1 MEANDSAISVLSD
14 TYDLKSLI
22 KEQTCSCYKNPNKPS
37 CIDLILTNKPR
48 SFQHSCVIET
58 CLSDFHKMTV
68 TAMKTFFE
76 KCQPRVVYYKD
87 YKHFENNKFRTD
99 LLSEFGKA
107 NIEENENGLN
117 NLLNACIRILDIHAP
132 CKQKYARGNHMPFMN
147 KALSK
152 EIMRRTRLGNK
163 FLKDETEENKRSIQN
178 NAIIVSHF

>member
-1 MEANDSAISVLSD
+1 MESNDIAISVFSD

-22 KEQTCSCYKNPNKPS
+22 KEPTCYKNPNKPS

-58 CLSDFHKMTV
+58 GLSDFHKMTV

-76 KCQPRVVYYKD
+76 KLQPRVVYYRD
-87 YKHFENNKFRTD
+87 YKHFENDKFRTD
-99 LLSEFGKA
+99 LLSELGKA

-117 NLLNACIRILDIHAP
+117 NLLNACKRILDIHAP
-132 CKQKYARGNHMPFMN
+132 RKQKNARGNHMHFMN

-152 EIMRRTRLGNK
+152 EIMTRTRLRNK
-163 FLKDETEENKRSIQN
+163 FLKDRSEENKKSTQN
-178 NAIIVSHF
+178 NATILPHF